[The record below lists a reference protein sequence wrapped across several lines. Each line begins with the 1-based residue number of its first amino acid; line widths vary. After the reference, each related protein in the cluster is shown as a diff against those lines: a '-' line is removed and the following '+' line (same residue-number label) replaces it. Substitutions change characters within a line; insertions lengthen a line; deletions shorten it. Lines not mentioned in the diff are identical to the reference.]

1 MEKLNQEAKDIKLV
15 ADFHVSVRFERIKSQ
30 VSIYQKFSIKFL
42 LIFSGMY
49 HKWLKSS
56 LLERNLA
63 YELILSLRW

>member
-42 LIFSGMY
+42 LMFSDII
-49 HKWLKSS
+49 SD
-56 LLERNLA
+56 
-63 YELILSLRW
+63 